1 MQPSEEALIAKSI
14 SGDADAYG
22 QLVDRY
28 KNALYRHSF
37 ALMRDEDTAEDIAQ
51 EAFIAAYYKL
61 DTFDSSKRFSTWLFK
76 IATNKALDSL
86 RSRRR
91 VTPMDDTVLERIVS
105 PHAAPEQSAV
115 HSELAT
121 AVAELEPRYRA
132 VVHLYYFEGM
142 SYDEIAVV
150 MAKPVGSI
158 KGWMNRAKKQL
169 RKELA

>member
-1 MQPSEEALIAKSI
+1 MQDTEEELIAKSKQH
-14 SGDADAYG
+14 DADAYG
-22 QLVDRY
+22 QIVERY
-28 KNALYRHSF
+28 KDALYRHCF
-37 ALMRDEDTAEDIAQ
+37 ALLRDEDAAEDTAQ

-61 DTFDSSKRFSTWLFK
+61 NSFDSSRRFSTWLFK

-91 VTPMDDTVLERIVS
+91 VMPMSDETLERLVS
-105 PHAAPEQSAV
+105 PHASPSRQAE
-115 HSELAT
+115 H
-121 AVAELEPRYRA
+121 AELTKAITQLAPRYRA

-142 SYDEIAVV
+142 SYDEIAEV
-150 MAKPVGSI
+150 MAKPVGSV